1 MVGNTPSPAL
11 VKGSVNAG
19 AADVSNDDTLPASFE
34 ELEAAAAA
42 VSAAVHRNPAL
53 KRNVW
58 GDGVGLEEPASRRP
72 LPTEEA
78 EALDS
83 PVPLTQRA
91 PEALESPFPLAQ
103 RTPPEALEAPC
114 QLVADPGSPSGDTPM
129 PTVSPLEVI
138 VCI

>member
-1 MVGNTPSPAL
+1 MVGNTPSLAL

-91 PEALESPFPLAQ
+91 PEALESPFPWPSVPHLKLWKAHASLS
-103 RTPPEALEAPC
+103 RTRAPRRVTHRCQPSALWR
-114 QLVADPGSPSGDTPM
+114 
-129 PTVSPLEVI
+129 
-138 VCI
+138 